1 MKILKIKKGFIT
13 NSSGSYE
20 WIPPQENN
28 PSGDN
33 SQPAQPVQPTQPLS
47 PAASSPAIS
56 KSYSAQSNSDAGV
69 KGSGLDPS
77 IMLFGAFFIVVV
89 IIAIVAEIAG
99 KIRRKIKNVKKN

>member
-28 PSGDN
+28 PPGDN
-33 SQPAQPVQPTQPLS
+33 SKPAQPV
-47 PAASSPAIS
+47 AIS
-56 KSYSAQSNSDAGV
+56 KSYSAQSNSDAGA
-69 KGSGLDPS
+69 KGGGLDPS
-77 IMLFGAFFIVVV
+77 IMLFGAFFIMVA

-99 KIRRKIKNVKKN
+99 KIRRKIKSVKKN